1 MDLCA
6 GDNTLVV
13 LFAEAICATIQTN
26 IIELNAKRGDIK
38 QLVSPTTKKAAA
50 NQANGNGNGNGHG
63 KKLVK
68 AGDREYYPD
77 A

>member
-1 MDLCA
+1 MDLHA
-6 GDNTLVV
+6 DTNTLVV
-13 LFAEAICATIQTN
+13 LVAEAICATIQTN

-38 QLVSPTTKKAAA
+38 QLVNPVVQKAAA
-50 NQANGNGNGNGHG
+50 NQANRNGNGNGSS